1 MPERHRKVTT
11 DKTFADLGVRAP
23 LISGLAARGITWP
36 FPIQVATLPDTLAGR
51 DVLGRGK
58 TGSGKTLAFSIP
70 LVSRLSEN
78 NRRPSRPSGLV
89 LAPTRELATQITAT
103 LEPLAAAYDLRVTTI
118 FGGVPQARQ
127 VAALRSGIDIVVAC
141 PGRLEDLMKQRLIS
155 LESIEITVIDEADHM
170 ADLGFLPGV
179 TRILAA
185 TPTGGQRLLF
195 SATLDNGVDKLV
207 NRFLRNEVLHSV
219 DGLNSPVSAMTHHV
233 FHVAGAEAKKEL
245 VHRLASGT
253 GRRILF
259 LRTKHE
265 ARKLAK
271 QLTESGVPSV
281 DLHGNLSQPARDRNL
296 AAFTAGEAR
305 VLVATDIAARGV
317 HVDDVELVVHIDPPS
332 EHKAYLH
339 RSGRTARAGNAGDVV
354 TVVLPEQRRDTRALM
369 RRAGI
374 HVTPQHVS
382 ADSAAVHALVGEI
395 APCQAP
401 APQAAPSHPSR
412 PARSGAAR
420 QRRRRRGAPSPMTGE
435 ATSSKSAEPRRSHVG
450 APRTERG
457 RRSSRPQRSTR

>member
-1 MPERHRKVTT
+1 MTT
-11 DKTFADLGVRAP
+11 TKSFADLGVRRP
-23 LISGLAARGITWP
+23 LIKALAAGGITQP
-36 FPIQVATLPDTLAGR
+36 FPIQAETLPDTLAGR

-70 LVSRLSEN
+70 LASRLSGG
-78 NRRPSRPSGLV
+78 NRRSSRPSGLV

-103 LEPLAAAYDLRVTTI
+103 LEPLAAACGLRVTTI
-118 FGGVPQARQ
+118 FGGVPQGRQ
-127 VAALRSGIDIVVAC
+127 VSALRSGVDIVVAC

-155 LESIEITVIDEADHM
+155 LEAVEITVIDEADHM

-185 TPTGGQRLLF
+185 TPAGGQRLLF

-207 NRFLRNEVLHSV
+207 NRFLCNEVLHSV
-219 DGLNSPVSAMTHHV
+219 DEADAAVPEMTHHV
-233 FHVAGAEAKKEL
+233 FHVSGAEAKKEL
-245 VHRLASGT
+245 VHRLASGS

-259 LRTKHE
+259 LRTKHQ

-271 QLTESGVPSV
+271 QLTDAGVPSV

-296 AAFTAGEAR
+296 AAFADGQAR

-317 HVDDVELVVHIDPPS
+317 HVDEVELVVHVDPPS

-354 TVVLPEQRRDTRALM
+354 TVVLPEQRKDTQVLL

-374 HVTPQHVS
+374 QVTPQQPTRRTASRCHRARREYRLWLPLS
-382 ADSAAVHALVGEI
+382 
-395 APCQAP
+395 P
-401 APQAAPSHPSR
+401 A
-412 PARSGAAR
+412 
-420 QRRRRRGAPSPMTGE
+420 
-435 ATSSKSAEPRRSHVG
+435 K
-450 APRTERG
+450 RT
-457 RRSSRPQRSTR
+457 